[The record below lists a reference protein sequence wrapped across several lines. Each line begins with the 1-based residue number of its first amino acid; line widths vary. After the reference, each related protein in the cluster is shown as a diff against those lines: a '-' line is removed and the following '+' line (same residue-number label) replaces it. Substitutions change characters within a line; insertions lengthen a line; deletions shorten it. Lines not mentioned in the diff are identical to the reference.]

1 MNEVVDKMTEQR
13 NEKSLQLATLAGGC
27 FWCIEG
33 AFNSVKGII
42 TATSGYMGGHSEN
55 PTYQDICTG
64 NSGHAEVVQLQFD
77 SKIINY
83 REILEIFFSLH
94 NPTQLNRQGN
104 DIGTQY
110 RSEIFTHDAQQHE
123 ISEKIIKEISHEQL
137 FDEPIVTN
145 ISPAVTFYS
154 GEDYH
159 QAYFKNN
166 PENQY
171 CQAVVSPK
179 LVKFRKTFVAKLK

>member
-1 MNEVVDKMTEQR
+1 MIKAVGKMTEQL
-13 NEKSLQLATLAGGC
+13 NEKPLQTATLAGGC
-27 FWCIEG
+27 FWCIES
-33 AFNSVKGII
+33 ALNMVKGIV
-42 TATSGYMGGHSEN
+42 TAKPGYMGGQSTA
-55 PTYQDICTG
+55 PTYEEVCTG

-77 SKIINY
+77 SEVISY

-110 RSEIFTHDAQQHE
+110 RSEVFTHDAQQQQVALAIIEE
-123 ISEKIIKEISHEQL
+123 INQEQL
-137 FDEPIVTN
+137 FDDAIVTQVR
-145 ISPAVTFYS
+145 PAVTFYC

-159 QAYFKNN
+159 QDYFKNN

-179 LVKFRKTFVAKLK
+179 LAKFRQTFVAKLK